1 MKKLLLAAAL
11 LLPGWRLAGQG
22 PSWGMV
28 YAISPEEAFE
38 LYTREN
44 AEPLDYLHTLVDTF
58 RRDEPSAL
66 PPGHYLKAWI
76 DGQDLMVELHS
87 AHSFHVQL
95 ANNRRDFVLQVMDAE
110 SRPIPDA
117 QVWLEKKE
125 VPYNPDIRAYLL
137 RKSHREGAV
146 RVEVGGETAFF
157 QLTDTKGQSLA
168 KQRIQRFAASA
179 AGRILSSPARL
190 ARRVALRLKGRR
202 GRLFPPK
209 DKSFKGY
216 IALSQPM
223 YRPGDTLRVKAY
235 ITKPN
240 GRPLRRP
247 MDFFLKEGRGQV
259 LHQAELQPEEAG
271 AFTYSLPLGDTLT
284 LDRDYG
290 VQVLE
295 QQPVRHSPR
304 GMGMGFWLKD
314 YELDEVSFTLR
325 PEREQFHTADT
336 VRLLASARG
345 ANGLPLGGGQ
355 LSLVLETVRAGDFR
369 GEEVWVPDTLWQHEQ
384 ALAPLRETAIAVPA
398 SVWPPAGIQAR
409 VTARLTAPGGELHRH
424 AVSFY
429 RESAAD
435 RLQLQLNEEWVEG
448 DLIRNGLSAA
458 GTAVLRL
465 SANSGALLSEAEV
478 ALPFRQRLNPLAGAY
493 ELIGEGLYAALPVQG
508 GGEAG
513 VECSGANEKDSVF
526 FRLTNPR
533 RLPVSWFLYRRQQ
546 EAARGWTADSLLE
559 WSAPNPAAAPC
570 RLKLQYTWAGKVQ
583 EEELELP
590 VYKKMLA
597 IEVEQPRRVAPG
609 QSAPAKVKV
618 LDYKGRPAP
627 GANLVAGAIRAQFET
642 GKNYI
647 LPEIRYRKPGHALQY
662 NDYQLAPCRFTP
674 ARRTIT
680 REWGRRFGLDSMLFY
695 RLRHPPGG
703 VLLAYDTLA
712 ADSFYQTVAQF
723 APYIVRAGREQPVVL
738 AYCNRK
744 LAYYSG
750 AGLSRPYSLAA
761 PAGLN
766 TLILRTREYEYTI
779 KDIPL
784 FNGQKLELSID
795 EGRYQESEW
804 AGRISR
810 RKVDPFL
817 SYQELELLR
826 GSILEVKSLPY
837 QSEVYLWQDST
848 AIFGGATP
856 GSYRGRALKFGPFGR
871 SRPVRYVQ
879 RGDFEAEVAFE
890 PGFVYQIDETRDRL
904 YESKTFDPTSKRKI
918 FPETPIPVH
927 RPGQLILHP
936 RQVKT
941 APALRARLQPA
952 TPEPAADEPQGR
964 YFPGYAPE
972 NTDELLLAALLVR
985 GDSLVYSISR
995 PGRMEIQLP
1004 AGRYRL
1010 YAFRGDGRVHQR
1022 AVEVRRDTLLYQSLA
1037 GAPFLPDTNRQ
1048 LLQRFFFD
1056 RPLPADADLMDVFGL
1071 SGKTAQ
1077 EQGRKQLIY
1086 GRVTDLETGEPI
1098 LFGSVAVYQNG
1109 VLVTGTETDF
1119 DGNFQLWVPPGPA
1132 DLEVSY
1138 VGYQKQR
1145 VRIHTLYGQAVDV
1158 RLDPSGVVLSEVMV
1172 MAKDHRMPASRIM
1185 VSGQRILASRSNPAT
1200 AALRPGWETD
1210 EEPLAETPDTL
1221 GGGGWS
1227 AYSGLRSD
1235 FRDYAYWQPSLLT
1248 DKNGEAYFTARFP
1261 GKLTNWQSFAI
1272 GMDRRQRAG
1281 LATGRIQSYKPLAA
1295 QLYLPRFLLEGD
1307 RAHLLGQVVN
1317 YAGDSLTARTYFRQG
1332 DQLLQDN
1339 TRRIGETV
1347 AETVAV
1353 EAPAGGDS
1361 LAFTYA
1367 LEMEGYT
1374 DGEERR
1380 IPVFPVGAPES
1391 LGHFAMLEGDTTLE
1405 WPFPPAYGPVRLY
1418 AREGMLRAFLSDIQ
1432 YLKDY
1437 PYGCNEQT
1445 ASRLL
1450 ALLLEK
1456 DIKEKL
1462 GQAWAGTP
1470 TVLETM
1476 GKLQRAQNPDGSW
1489 GWWPAGSANSWMSV
1503 YVLKAL
1509 AQAEA
1514 AGYPSPAF
1522 EKGMRYLTNRL
1533 AELPPRQQLPALE
1546 VMAATGQ
1553 NAAYEALLA
1562 PLDTMQLS
1570 VPDRLLLM
1578 AIRQQRGLPFSLD
1591 SLFAYRKNTAM
1602 GNSYWG
1608 DIRPGWQDNSL
1619 RASLLAYSILER
1631 AGRKAELP
1639 PIRRFLLE
1647 RRRPAH
1653 GGWNNTYET
1662 AQVLSALLPG
1672 MLAGAGTEEWE
1683 NRLWV
1688 NGQEQPF
1695 ASGALSIE
1703 LDPERPLV
1711 IRKEGRQEVY
1721 LTAYQSFFNRQPE
1734 SRGGLFDIQT
1744 SLWQQ
1749 GQPTNSLQAGIP
1761 AQLKA
1766 RLRVEAAA
1774 DYVMLEIPIPAGC
1787 SYYQEGGYRSAPE
1800 VHREYF
1806 RHKTAIFCEALAP
1819 GVYEFAVALEPRFS
1833 GRYTLNPAQASLMY
1847 YPAFFGREEVK
1858 LVEIGE

>member
-1 MKKLLLAAAL
+1 MKKSLLAAAL
-11 LLPGWRLAGQG
+11 LLSGWRLAGQG
-22 PSWGMV
+22 PPWGLV
-28 YAISPEEAFE
+28 YAISAGEAFE
-38 LYTREN
+38 LYAPEN

-58 RRDEPSAL
+58 RRDEPAVL
-66 PPGHYLKAWI
+66 PPGHYLKAWAE
-76 DGQDLMVELHS
+76 GQDLMVELHS
-87 AHSFHVQL
+87 VHSFHVQL
-95 ANNRRDFVLQVMDAE
+95 VSNRRDFVLQVMDAE
-110 SRPIPDA
+110 SRPLADA
-117 QVWLEKKE
+117 KVWLEKKE
-125 VPYNPDIRAYLL
+125 VPYDPGSRAFLL
-137 RKSHREGAV
+137 RKCRREGVV
-146 RVEVGGETAFF
+146 RVEAGKETAFF

-168 KQRIQRFAASA
+168 RQRIQRFAASA
-179 AGRILSSPARL
+179 AGRILSSPVRL
-190 ARRVALRLKGRR
+190 ARRVLWKLKGRG

-235 ITKPN
+235 IAKPN

-259 LHQAELQPEEAG
+259 LHRAELQPGEPG
-271 AFTYSLPLGDTLT
+271 AFTYSLPLGDTLR

-295 QQPVRHSPR
+295 QQAGRHRPR
-304 GMGMGFWLKD
+304 GMGMSFWLRD

-325 PEREQFHTADT
+325 PERERFQAADT

-355 LSLVLETVRAGDFR
+355 LSLVLETVRAGDFQ
-369 GEEVWVPDTLWQHEQ
+369 GEEVWVPDTLWRHEQ

-409 VTARLTAPGGELHRH
+409 ATAWLAAPGGELRRH
-424 AVSFY
+424 TASFY
-429 RESAAD
+429 RNSSEEI
-435 RLQLQLNEEWVEG
+435 LQLRLNEAWVEG
-448 DLIRNGLSAA
+448 EFIRNGQRDT
-458 GTAVLRL
+458 GTALLRV
-465 SANSGALLSEAEV
+465 SAGSGALLSEAEV
-478 ALPFRQRLNPLAGAY
+478 ALPFRQQLNPLAGAY

-513 VECSGANEKDSVF
+513 VEYSGANEKDSVF
-526 FRLTNPR
+526 FRITNPR

-583 EEELELP
+583 EEELALP
-590 VYKKMLA
+590 AYRKMLA

-609 QSAPAKVKV
+609 QAVPAKVRV

-627 GANLVAGAIRAQFET
+627 GADLVAGAIRAQFGT

-647 LPEIRYRKPGHALQY
+647 SPEIRYRKPEPALQY
-662 NDYQLAPCRFTP
+662 NDYQLAPCRFTT

-680 REWGRRFGLDSMLFY
+680 REWRRRFGLDSLLFY
-695 RLRHPPGG
+695 RLRHPPRG

-712 ADSFYQTVAQF
+712 ADSFYRTVAQF
-723 APYIVRAGREQPVVL
+723 APYIVRDGREQPVVL

-750 AGLSRPYSLAA
+750 ADLSRPYSFAA
-761 PAGLN
+761 PEGLN

-779 KDIPL
+779 KDVPL

-810 RKVDPFL
+810 RKVDPFF
-817 SYQELELLR
+817 SYQELALLR
-826 GSILEVKSLPY
+826 SSILEVKSLPGR
-837 QSEVYLWQDST
+837 SEVYLWQDST

-856 GSYRGRALKFGPFGR
+856 GSYRGRAFKFGPFDR

-890 PGFVYQIDETRDRL
+890 PGFVYQITEKRDRL
-904 YESKTFDPTSKRKI
+904 YESRTFDPTGSRKV

-941 APALRARLQPA
+941 APALRARLQFA
-952 TPEPAADEPQGR
+952 SPEPAAVEPQGR
-964 YFPGYAPE
+964 YFPDYAPE

-1010 YAFRGDGRVHQR
+1010 YAFRGDGRVYQR

-1056 RPLPADADLMDVFGL
+1056 KPLPADADLMEVFGL
-1071 SGKTAQ
+1071 SAEAAQ

-1119 DGNFQLWVPPGPA
+1119 DGNFQLWVPPGPT

-1145 VRIHTLYGQAVDV
+1145 VRIHTLYGQSVDV

-1172 MAKDHRMPASRIM
+1172 MDRHVLASRVM
-1185 VSGQRILASRSNPAT
+1185 VSGQRILASRSDPAT
-1200 AALRPGWETD
+1200 AALRLGRETD
-1210 EEPLAETPDTL
+1210 EEPLAEISDTL
-1221 GGGGWS
+1221 GGGWS

-1235 FRDYAYWQPSLLT
+1235 FRDCAYWQPSLLT

-1261 GKLTNWQSFAI
+1261 GNLTNWQTFAI

-1281 LATGRIQSYKPLAA
+1281 LSTGRVQSYKPLAA
-1295 QLYLPRFLLEGD
+1295 QLFLPRFLLEGD
-1307 RAHLLGQVVN
+1307 RARLLGQVVN

-1332 DQLLQDN
+1332 AQLLRDN
-1339 TRRIGETV
+1339 TRRIGETLV
-1347 AETVAV
+1347 ETVAV
-1353 EAPAGGDS
+1353 EAPPGTDS
-1361 LAFTYA
+1361 LSFTYI
-1367 LEMEGYT
+1367 LGMDGYT

-1391 LGHFAMLEGDTTLE
+1391 RGHFAMLEGDTTLE
-1405 WPFPPAYGPVRLY
+1405 WRFQPEYGPVRLY

-1432 YLKDY
+1432 YLKNY

-1462 GQAWAGTP
+1462 GQAWAGAP
-1470 TVLETM
+1470 GILETM

-1509 AQAEA
+1509 ARAAE

-1533 AELPPRQQLPALE
+1533 SELPPRQRLPVLE
-1546 VMAATGQ
+1546 LLAAAGQ
-1553 NAAYEALLA
+1553 NAAYEQLLA
-1562 PLDTMQLS
+1562 PMDTLPLS
-1570 VPDRLLLM
+1570 ESERLLVM
-1578 AIRQQRGLPFSLD
+1578 AIRQQRGLPYSLD
-1591 SLFAYRKNTAM
+1591 SLFAYRKTTAM

-1619 RASLLAYSILER
+1619 QASLLAYAILER

-1639 PIRRFLLE
+1639 PVRRFLLE
-1647 RRRPAH
+1647 RRRPEY
-1653 GGWNNTYET
+1653 GGWGNTFET
-1662 AQVLSALLPG
+1662 ARVLSALLPG
-1672 MLAGAGTEEWE
+1672 MLAAAGREEWN

-1688 NGQEQPF
+1688 NGRERPF
-1695 ASGALSIE
+1695 ADGALSLE
-1703 LDPERPLV
+1703 LSPGQPLL
-1711 IRKEGRQEVY
+1711 IRKAGRQEVY
-1721 LTAYQSFFNRQPE
+1721 LTAWQSFFNRQPE

-1749 GQPTNSLQAGIP
+1749 GQPTDSLQAGIP

-1766 RLRVEAAA
+1766 RLRVGAAA
-1774 DYVMLEIPIPAGC
+1774 DYVMLEIPVPAGC
-1787 SYYQEGGYRSAPE
+1787 SYYQQGGQRSAPE

-1806 RHKTAIFCEALAP
+1806 RHKTAVFCETLAP
-1819 GVYEFAVALEPRFS
+1819 GIYEFTVSLEPRFS

-1858 LVEIGE
+1858 VVEIGE

>member
-1 MKKLLLAAAL
+1 MKKVLLAAAL
-11 LLPGWRLAGQG
+11 LLSGWRLAGQG
-22 PSWGMV
+22 PSWGLV
-28 YAISPEEAFE
+28 YAISAGEAFE
-38 LYTREN
+38 LYAPEN

-58 RRDEPSAL
+58 RRDEPAVL
-66 PPGHYLKAWI
+66 PPGHYLKAWAE
-76 DGQDLMVELHS
+76 GQDLMVELHS
-87 AHSFHVQL
+87 VHSFHVQL
-95 ANNRRDFVLQVMDAE
+95 ASNRRDFVLQVMDAE
-110 SRPIPDA
+110 SRPLADA
-117 QVWLEKKE
+117 KVWLEKKE
-125 VPYNPDIRAYLL
+125 VPYDPGSRAFLL
-137 RKSHREGAV
+137 RKCRREGVV
-146 RVEVGGETAFF
+146 RVEAGKETAFF
-157 QLTDTKGQSLA
+157 QLMDTKGQSLA

-190 ARRVALRLKGRR
+190 ARRVLWKLKGGR
-202 GRLFPPK
+202 GRLFPLK

-235 ITKPN
+235 IAKPN

-259 LHQAELQPEEAG
+259 LHRAGLQPEEPG
-271 AFTYSLPLGDTLT
+271 TFTYSLPLGDTLR

-295 QQPVRHSPR
+295 QQARRRPPR
-304 GMGMGFWLKD
+304 GMGLGFVLAD
-314 YELDEVSFTLR
+314 YELDEVSFSLR
-325 PEREQFHTADT
+325 PERDQFQPADT

-355 LSLVLETVRAGDFR
+355 LSLVLESVRAGDFR

-384 ALAPLRETAIAVPA
+384 ALVPLRETAIAVPA

-409 VTARLTAPGGELHRH
+409 ATAWFTAPGGELHRH
-424 AVSFY
+424 TASFY
-429 RESAAD
+429 RESPGGKF
-435 RLQLQLNEEWVEG
+435 QLQLNEAWVEG
-448 DLIRNGLSAA
+448 KFIRDGQPDTA
-458 GTAVLRL
+458 TAVLRV
-465 SANSGALLSEAEV
+465 STSSGALLSEARV

-493 ELIGEGLYAALPVQG
+493 ELLGGGRYAALPVQA
-508 GGEAG
+508 GEAG
-513 VECSGANEKDSVF
+513 LQFSGTNEKDTVA
-526 FRLTNPR
+526 FRIINPR
-533 RLPVSWFLYRRQQ
+533 RLPVSWVVYRRQQ

-559 WSAPNPAAAPC
+559 WSAPNSAAAPC

-590 VYKKMLA
+590 AYKKMLA
-597 IEVEQPRRVAPG
+597 IEVTQPRRVAPG
-609 QSAPAKVKV
+609 QAAPAKVKV

-647 LPEIRYRKPGHALQY
+647 PPEIRYRKPRRALQY
-662 NDYQLAPCRFTP
+662 NDYQLVPCRFTP

-680 REWGRRFGLDSMLFY
+680 GEWGRRFGLDSMLFY

-723 APYIVRAGREQPVVL
+723 APYIVRAGREQTVVL

-750 AGLSRPYSLAA
+750 AGLSRPYSFAA
-761 PAGLN
+761 PEGLN

-779 KDIPL
+779 KDVLL

-810 RKVDPFL
+810 RKVDPFF
-817 SYQELELLR
+817 SYQELALLR
-826 GSILEVKSLPY
+826 NSILEVKSLPGR
-837 QSEVYLWQDST
+837 SEVYLWQDST
-848 AIFGGATP
+848 AISGGATP
-856 GSYRGRALKFGPFGR
+856 GSYRGRALKFGPFDR
-871 SRPVRYVQ
+871 SRPVRYLQ

-890 PGFVYQIDETRDRL
+890 PGFAYQIAETRDRL
-904 YESKTFDPTSKRKI
+904 YESKTFDPTSKHKI

-936 RQVKT
+936 RQVKR

-952 TPEPAADEPQGR
+952 TPGPAADEPQGR
-964 YFPGYAPE
+964 YFPDYAPE

-1037 GAPFLPDTNRQ
+1037 GAPFLPNTNRQ

-1056 RPLPADADLMDVFGL
+1056 KPLPADADLMDVFGL
-1071 SGKTAQ
+1071 SGKAAQ

-1086 GRVTDLETGEPI
+1086 GRVADLETGEPI
-1098 LFGSVAVYQNG
+1098 LFGSVAAYQNG

-1119 DGNFQLWVPPGPA
+1119 DGNFQLWVPPGPT

-1172 MAKDHRMPASRIM
+1172 TGYRMPAY
-1185 VSGQRILASRSNPAT
+1185 RSDPAT
-1200 AALRPGWETD
+1200 AALRLGRETD
-1210 EEPLAETPDTL
+1210 DDPSGQVLTEMPDSL
-1221 GGGGWS
+1221 PAGGWS

-1248 DKNGEAYFTARFP
+1248 NKNGEAYFTARFP
-1261 GKLTNWQSFAI
+1261 GDLTNWQSFAI

-1307 RAHLLGQVVN
+1307 RARLLGQVVN
-1317 YAGDSLTARTYFRQG
+1317 YTADSLAARTYFRQG
-1332 DQLLQDN
+1332 AQLLREN
-1339 TRRIGETV
+1339 NRRIGETL

-1353 EAPAGGDS
+1353 EAPAGADS

-1380 IPVFPVGAPES
+1380 IPVFPIGAPES
-1391 LGHFAMLEGDTTLE
+1391 RGHFAMLEGDTTLE
-1405 WPFPPAYGPVRLY
+1405 WPFRAEYGPVRLY

-1432 YLKDY
+1432 YLKEY

-1462 GQAWAGTP
+1462 GQAWAGAP
-1470 TVLETM
+1470 GILETM

-1489 GWWPAGSANSWMSV
+1489 GWWPAGSANLWMSV

-1509 AQAEA
+1509 ARAAE

-1546 VMAATGQ
+1546 VMAAAGQ
-1553 NAAYEALLA
+1553 NAAYEQLVA
-1562 PLDTMQLS
+1562 PLDTLPLS
-1570 VPDRLLLM
+1570 EPERLLAM
-1578 AIRQQRGLPFSLD
+1578 AIRQQRGLPYSLD
-1591 SLFAYRKNTAM
+1591 SLFAYRKTTAM

-1619 RASLLAYSILER
+1619 LASLLAYAILER
-1631 AGRKAELP
+1631 ADREAELP

-1647 RRRPAH
+1647 RRRPEH
-1653 GGWNNTYET
+1653 GGWGNTFET
-1662 AQVLSALLPG
+1662 ARVLSVLLPG
-1672 MLAGAGTEEWE
+1672 LLAEAGGEEWN

-1688 NGQEQPF
+1688 NGQERAF
-1695 ASGALSIE
+1695 AGGALSLE
-1703 LDPERPLV
+1703 LSPEQPLL
-1711 IRKEGRQEVY
+1711 IRKAGRQEVY
-1721 LTAYQSFFNRQPE
+1721 LTAWQSFFNRQPE

-1749 GQPTNSLQAGIP
+1749 GQPTDSLQAGIP

-1766 RLRVEAAA
+1766 RLRVDAAA
-1774 DYVMLEIPIPAGC
+1774 DYVMLEIPVPAGC

-1800 VHREYF
+1800 AHREYF

-1819 GVYEFAVALEPRFS
+1819 GIYEFAIALEPRFS

-1858 LVEIGE
+1858 VVEIGE